1 MNQLRLLAKAPHR
14 LYFSLGTLALLV
26 LFTWWWLGLRSGAA
40 LAVPLHALIM
50 PLGVF
55 PLFILGFTFTAGP
68 RWLSVE
74 ASSHL
79 FLLHGTT
86 YFSGI
91 LILLLASSLHLIAL
105 QLSGFAL
112 MLAAWCAV
120 TLRWAKLVKQSQ
132 VKDKKHAIALLLSMC
147 GGIAALL
154 ASFLWIGG
162 ISSAWVVARQLA
174 FFTFLLPIFL
184 TVCHRML
191 PFFSSNVLP
200 NYQMW
205 RPTSLL
211 FGWISACWLIA
222 VAGMIDLP
230 LIEALCA
237 SLLSLS
243 FANTSWRWGLFTC
256 LFARPQ
262 NRLLAMLH
270 LSFAWLP
277 IVFALQAASALGA
290 QIGSAMVHALA
301 LGFMGTMLVGFVS
314 RVSFGH
320 SGRPLQVSR
329 MLWALYLALH
339 AAAVLRVAASIG
351 HYASLMQIAA
361 SLWLVLLLIWVGMML
376 PIYLQPRV
384 DGQPG

>member
-14 LYFSLGTLALLV
+14 LYFSLGALALLV
-26 LFTWWWLGLRSGAA
+26 LFSWWWWGLRSGAA
-40 LAVPLHALIM
+40 PAVPLHALVM

-68 RWLSVE
+68 RWLSIE
-74 ASSHL
+74 ASAHL

-86 YFSGI
+86 YFAGI
-91 LILLLASSLHLIAL
+91 LILLLASSLHLVAL

-112 MLAAWCAV
+112 MLAAWSAV
-120 TLRWAKLVKQSQ
+120 TLRWATLVKQSQ
-132 VKDKKHAIALLLSMC
+132 VRDKKHALALLLSMC
-147 GGIAALL
+147 GGLLALL

-162 ISSAWVVARQLA
+162 ISSAWIVARQLT
-174 FFTFLLPIFL
+174 FFAFLLPIFL

-200 NYQMW
+200 NYVMW
-205 RPTSLL
+205 RPASLL
-211 FGWISACWLIA
+211 MGWIAACWLIA
-222 VAGMIDLP
+222 IAGIFHLA

-237 SLLSLS
+237 SALSLS
-243 FANTSWRWGLFTC
+243 FANTSWRWGLIKC
-256 LFARPQ
+256 LLARPQ

-277 IVFALQAASALGA
+277 IVFALQAAGALGA
-290 QIGSAMVHALA
+290 PIGSAMVHALA

-320 SGRPLQVSR
+320 SGRPLQVSAV
-329 MLWALYLALH
+329 LWALYLALH
-339 AAAVLRVAASIG
+339 VAAVLRVAASIA
-351 HYASLMQIAA
+351 HYAFLMQIAA
-361 SLWLVLLLIWVGMML
+361 SLWLVLLLIWVSMML
-376 PIYLQPRV
+376 PIYLQVRV